1 MNERYRIID
10 SIINDDSIE
19 TPDISRTERLLEEE
33 IIRDNPDFELI
44 DELTKL
50 LSEQK
55 GIELNNID
63 EDNESAEIKRKATR
77 ISRKRLTITKL

>member
-63 EDNESAEIKRKATR
+63 EDNESAEIKQKATR
-77 ISRKRLTITKL
+77 ISRKRLTIKKP